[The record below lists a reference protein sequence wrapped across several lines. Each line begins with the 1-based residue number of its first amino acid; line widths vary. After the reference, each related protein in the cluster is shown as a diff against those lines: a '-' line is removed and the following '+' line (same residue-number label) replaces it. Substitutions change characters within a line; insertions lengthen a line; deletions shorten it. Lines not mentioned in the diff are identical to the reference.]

1 MHVYAKANGQID
13 CVIPQVL
20 DKFLNVDDAIR
31 QAANN
36 HAIRHNASSLGE
48 SAMIFPLKGA

>member
-20 DKFLNVDDAIR
+20 DKFMSVDDAIR

-36 HAIRHNASSLGE
+36 YAIRHNASSLGE
-48 SAMIFPLKGA
+48 RAMIFPLKGA